1 MSVSIGTIPLKLL
14 AQIGADEP
22 TLLTVVD
29 VMVNGHIE
37 TDDEGVRIVTEAPL
51 IKQELTTALRGL
63 ASTIDG
69 KLETSDP
76 DPLVVSREVARDVIA
91 RALFRRQHPADR
103 FDAARRSVRE
113 AWIFEANVVIAEL
126 DRRS

>member
-37 TDDEGVRIVTEAPL
+37 TDDDEGVRIVTQAPL

-76 DPLVVSREVARDVIA
+76 IVVSREVARDVIA
-91 RALFRRQHPADR
+91 RAL
-103 FDAARRSVRE
+103 AARTGRDFDELPPTGRE
-113 AWIFEANVVIAEL
+113 GYLFEANRVIGEL
-126 DRRS
+126 DRLS